1 MLHTERALV
10 TMADV
15 DAAGIIYFA
24 TPLRWA
30 ERMSTGWLHA
40 TGHSLASLF
49 ASGVTIPAVAVH
61 VDYRSHLKL
70 DDPVRLEL
78 SADAVGTT
86 SFTFRCDAFPGDS
99 GTAAVRSRV
108 THVYTRFTNPAI
120 GGAGATK
127 EPVPDWLRTA
137 LTDDLA
143 AAR

>member
-30 ERMSTGWLHA
+30 ERMSTGWLQA
-40 TGHSLASLF
+40 IGHSLSSLF

-78 SADAVGTT
+78 STDAVGTT
-86 SFTFRCDAFPGDS
+86 SFTLCCEAFLGDS
-99 GTAAVRSRV
+99 GTAAVQSRT
-108 THVYTRFTNPAI
+108 THVYTRFTNPAM

-127 EPVPDWLRTA
+127 EQVPDWLRTP
-137 LTDDLA
+137 LTADI
-143 AAR
+143 AARR